1 MRFAAT
7 VRMTL
12 PRYEDEGMIWN
23 VLMSE
28 TCHMKLAAA
37 SCTFRGSYA
46 HISEAYAA
54 VAARIDANGYVSDG
68 PMFNIYHVS
77 PHETGRPDDVVT
89 EVCYPIRVRWKKAS
103 A

>member
-1 MRFAAT
+1 MMAWKT
-7 VRMTL
+7 VCGVYPDTEHVKFMTL
-12 PRYEDEGMIWN
+12 PE
-23 VLMSE
+23 V
-28 TCHMKLAAA
+28 TAA

-68 PMFNIYHVS
+68 SMFNIYHVS